1 MNVPALRFSEFGRE
15 WEEKRLGAIAQFSKG
30 KGISKAD
37 VVESG
42 MTPCVRYGELYTTYG
57 RQIETV
63 ISFTNGP
70 ESELFLSAGGEILIP
85 ASGETAYDIATAT
98 VLPHSNVAIGG
109 DLNIVKTAED
119 GFFIASYLS
128 GKRKRHLARMA
139 QGNSVVHLYK
149 EQIASTSLHL
159 PTLPEQKKIAAFLGA
174 VDARIAGARKRRDLL
189 ETYKRGLMQA
199 LFSRTL
205 RFTRDDGTTFP
216 DWEEQILGSFCSL
229 LSGYPVSGDDISE
242 TETHI
247 QLLRGANITEGRIR
261 HSPDIDRYHAG
272 NIENLDRFILKVD
285 DVVIGMDG
293 SKVGKNVAVI
303 DSYNAGSFLIQRVAR
318 LRSDTINDLRYVYYH
333 VTSFR
338 FRRYVDIVNT
348 SSGIPHISLKQIR
361 DFPIQ
366 KPHPN
371 EQQKI
376 ADALSAMDAK
386 IDAVA
391 GQIAQLEAFKKGLL
405 QQMFV

>member
-1 MNVPALRFSEFGRE
+1 MSVPALRFPEFGGE

-63 ISFTNGP
+63 VSFTNRP
-70 ESELFLSAGGEILIP
+70 ESELLLSAGGEILIP
-85 ASGETAYDIATAT
+85 ASGETSYDIATAT

-109 DLNIVKTAED
+109 DLNVVKTAEN

-205 RFTRDDGTTFP
+205 RFTRPDDTAFP
-216 DWEEQILGSFCSL
+216 DWEECELGEVLHYEQPTPYLVSSTDYDDDFRTPVLTAGKTFILGYSDETEGIYKPTPAVIIFDDFTTASKFVNFPFKAKSSAMKILSL
-229 LSGYPVSGDDISE
+229 KRDGDQLKLLYELLQLLPFEAGDHKRHWISE
-242 TETHI
+242 FQPLT
-247 QLLRGANITEGRIR
+247 
-261 HSPDIDRYHAG
+261 
-272 NIENLDRFILKVD
+272 
-285 DVVIGMDG
+285 
-293 SKVGKNVAVI
+293 
-303 DSYNAGSFLIQRVAR
+303 
-318 LRSDTINDLRYVYYH
+318 
-333 VTSFR
+333 
-338 FRRYVDIVNT
+338 
-348 SSGIPHISLKQIR
+348 ISL
-361 DFPIQ
+361 
-366 KPHPN
+366 PHPG

-391 GQIAQLEAFKKGLL
+391 GRLAQLEAFKKGLL